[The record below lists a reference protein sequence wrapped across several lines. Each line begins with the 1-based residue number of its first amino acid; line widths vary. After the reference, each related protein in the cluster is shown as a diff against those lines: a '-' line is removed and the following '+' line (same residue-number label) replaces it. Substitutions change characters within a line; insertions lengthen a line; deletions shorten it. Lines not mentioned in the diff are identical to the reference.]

1 MSIVIPFS
9 GTFVGLV
16 SVTTLPEVPPVMFNL
31 DDAAVPKVVVSEMG
45 FSTDH
50 LTGAA
55 TVTVT
60 TWLTDNPILSV
71 TVIVSRYVPVATRE
85 ETTKA
90 APLAVDVSIEN
101 PDLTGVSEKVRV
113 PEPPDAVKVSLRPPT
128 PAPTLK
134 VVGL

>member
-1 MSIVIPFS
+1 M
-9 GTFVGLV
+9 
-16 SVTTLPEVPPVMFNL
+16 
-31 DDAAVPKVVVSEMG
+31 VSEVG

-50 LTGAA
+50 FTGAA

-60 TWLTDNPILSV
+60 TWLTENPAASV

-113 PEPPDAVKVSLRPPT
+113 PSPPEAVKVSLRPPT
-128 PAPTLK
+128 PAPTLN